1 MDPRPPDDE
10 SPQEPDPWA
19 IPSPGEASQP
29 SAPVPPSP
37 VDDASLGTRSPT
49 DDSPPRRGRTVIA
62 MVVAAAL
69 VLGGGAAATAFLVMR
84 GSSDQIVH
92 MIPATTDVVT
102 TAYLDPAASQKANLL
117 MLARK
122 FPALSEGG
130 GVGGSLNEMIDDMF
144 RETGLTHEDVLPWL
158 GSQLSAI
165 TELDPD
171 TLNPTMGLLIET
183 NDEEAA
189 RRALETLTKD
199 ESLETHSYK
208 GVETHTGEDGSWA
221 IFDGVVVLVDDSTS
235 ITTIIDTSQ
244 GDTKAIADDPR
255 FVSTLAALPEGKLG
269 FVYINPARF
278 IDLFATMSQSV
289 GMDDSSAP
297 GLDQLRA
304 YRSIGISLSAERDGV
319 AIDVTVRFDP
329 SMLDAE
335 TKALLDA
342 PANDNTTLS
351 FIPADSYAV
360 FSQENVDLS
369 LRQAMDQML
378 AAAPPGEG
386 IPERFGVDE
395 ALASL
400 TGDVAVEVGPGTDGP
415 VGAAVLLGV
424 DETGP
429 AQKTLDELA
438 QTVVPLLQSA
448 SGPYGQVWTKHQIK
462 KFVELG
468 ADPNDFVSPALTIR
482 WRSTT
487 YQGTTIK
494 YLEHSDL
501 AGSGFAPSYAVLDGA
516 AVIATDPGE
525 IRQLIDVQN
534 GEAAITGVPR
544 YVDAIG
550 RVPTGGGAAFV
561 DVEAAVSAIRDALPP
576 AIQAAFDEDAGPNL
590 APVKVLVTGTEN
602 SSQGSTTRIF
612 VVIQ

>member
-1 MDPRPPDDE
+1 
-10 SPQEPDPWA
+10 
-19 IPSPGEASQP
+19 
-29 SAPVPPSP
+29 
-37 VDDASLGTRSPT
+37 
-49 DDSPPRRGRTVIA
+49 

-122 FPALSEGG
+122 FPALSEDGS
-130 GVGGSLNEMIDDMF
+130 VSGSLNDMIDDMF
-144 RETGLTHEDVLPWL
+144 QDTGLSHEDVLPWL

-171 TLNPTMGLLIET
+171 TLDPTTGLLIET

-199 ESLETHSYK
+199 ESLETHTYK

-235 ITTIIDTSQ
+235 LTTIIDTSQ
-244 GDTKAIADDPR
+244 GDSKAIADDPR

-278 IDLFATMSQSV
+278 IDLFATLSQSV

-304 YRSIGISLSAERDGV
+304 YQAIGISLSAERDGV

-342 PANDNTTLS
+342 PANDNAMLS

-369 LRQAMDQML
+369 LRQAMDQIL

-395 ALASL
+395 TLASL
-400 TGDVAVEVGPGTDGP
+400 TGDVAFEVGPGTDGP

-438 QTVVPLLQSA
+438 GTIVPLLQSSYGTA
-448 SGPYGQVWTKHQIK
+448 TPELTNREIKQLEKYGIDPGEFDVEGPTV
-462 KFVELG
+462 
-468 ADPNDFVSPALTIR
+468 R
-482 WRSTT
+482 WRSTS

-494 YLEHSDL
+494 YLEDSDL
-501 AGSGFAPSYAVLDGA
+501 AGSGFAPAYAVLDGA

-525 IRQLIDVQN
+525 IRQLIDVQH

-550 RVPTGGGAAFV
+550 RVPAGGGVAFV
-561 DVEAAVSAIRDALPP
+561 DVEAVVSAIRAALPP
-576 AIQAAFDEDAGPNL
+576 EVQAAFEEDAGPNL